1 MFQQYKG
8 GITPLTGI
16 SEAGAN
22 IGKMAGSGVA
32 DMGKSLAEGIQAYH
46 ENTAKWN
53 MVSGEADA
61 LASQVSNTQKLFL
74 SHPAYAPLAEALTPY
89 VKQLS
94 GVKSQSLP
102 KALGT
107 LNSVKAAYQ
116 GTMQQFPLYEAV
128 RKEREY
134 GAFGEGAGNPD
145 ITTKVTIV
153 PVGTAPKEL
162 IWDYRKPVEQN
173 MLEASKY
180 YDKYKAAN
188 PSVRLQEKSEW
199 VKSWLNN
206 LPTQIAND
214 TSVNKQVRDKAIELV
229 NKTVS
234 SNFGNFYDPMYWLEE
249 SGIAER
255 SHPNFPTPAAIN
267 RMAGQPSARPALAPV
282 APAPSP
288 PSVLNSPLSW
298 SDDISDYTQA
308 PAQAR
313 PAPAPVAPAP
323 APVAPAP
330 AYVPSPPVARAPITP
345 EIPVAPTEPRVS
357 APTPEYTGRAK
368 APAPAPQIVVVPQPS
383 AETTAPARPE
393 TTPAP
398 VRTEIVTPPVPKVS
412 TEPKVSAPTA
422 KYSDKAQPAKTPE
435 RSVKDYAKEL
445 GIDEYYVKEQ
455 ARAYGMSVPDFYNS
469 IKKDAESNG
478 VSPREWL
485 NSINTSAQADEPS
498 PAESTTAP
506 KGLPAPENKPINP
519 YSAEGQRARIQ
530 KYIDAGAYADDEG
543 NLRVTINSSDSPQSL
558 ADRFGMSRLHV
569 KKILIANGID
579 HNASNFRNYNGNNI
593 ILGSSTI
600 EGEISQE
607 EAAGAMGDIGMGGIE
622 YKPSAPLES
631 TTYKP
636 SAPLGSKEITP
647 IGQAPID
654 PVKDEAS
661 RIASGMSTDDW
672 AKVKVS
678 RSALRSQNN
687 DAHSGYVA
695 YDKSLNWLRT
705 MRDSVADGKSNLIDF
720 GPYGQWEKLHPDA
733 ALTTQVGFDA
743 ATILFSGLK
752 IDKLKT
758 GAKALQGADQAANI
772 ATKAEKAFEVIQ
784 KARAL
789 KAEKLAKGPKQLEQ
803 MGGKVGEELLKRRKL
818 AEAAEEA
825 KLFEDALKK
834 AGVEVNAEVKAR
846 IAQMGTD
853 VYKQAGKGAFW
864 TAVFEGMYGV
874 NNEVPF
880 QASAHDETYA
890 YLSTTM
896 DGVRKLRT
904 GHMPIGPFGEGEGIF
919 GLNEIIGTNTP
930 LTGKEQLNI
939 VKYLDEKIQEGQKEY
954 GKYKTQ
960 YSSTFADLS
969 DNKRLLS
976 RYADISA
983 GSPSANDVDTAY
995 VPSAPLKSG
1004 SSIIGSK
1011 SFVTENTTEE
1021 KRGLLKNFMQQRLGY
1036 VPQGFDSMF
1045 NTQFPEATLKMQETP
1060 YGVMYHS
1067 NGEWKPMPS
1076 QKGNSMSFADV
1087 AKEKSVTFGEPQANG
1102 TFKPTEFI
1110 KGSGIRIGG
1119 IGSFGSSE
1127 AASKFRET
1135 YPKLIT
1141 AKKIANEL
1149 KALNEQFGRSFDTAK
1164 WGTAAAK
1171 VSQLIAS
1178 MRVAL
1183 IGVGSVSDFEQ
1194 QLMKDLVQDP
1204 TSFFSLQSTT
1214 RAKYNAM
1221 LDNIED
1227 QIQIMPQSFG
1237 LTVEMDSDKAND
1249 LQAARRA
1256 YQEAVGWSQLPE
1268 SERAKIKAS
1277 ITK

>member
-1 MFQQYKG
+1 MAMFQQYQNGVK
-8 GITPLTGI
+8 PVTGM

-22 IGKMAGSGVA
+22 IGNMYAQGITNA
-32 DMGKSLAEGIQAYH
+32 ARSLTDGIKAYH
-46 ENTAKWN
+46 ENSAKWD

-74 SHPAYAPLAEALTPY
+74 SHPAYAPLAEALSPY
-89 VKQLS
+89 VDQLS

-134 GAFGEGAGNPD
+134 GAFGEGADDPNN
-145 ITTKVTIV
+145 TTKVTIV

-234 SNFGNFYDPMYWLEE
+234 SNYGNFYDPMYWLEE

-267 RMAGQPSARPALAPV
+267 RMAGQPSTPIARLV
-282 APAPSP
+282 ANNPFKSADVEP

-308 PAQAR
+308 PA
-313 PAPAPVAPAP
+313 
-323 APVAPAP
+323 PVAPAP
-330 AYVPSPPVARAPITP
+330 AYVPSPPVVRAPITP

-383 AETTAPARPE
+383 AETTAPARPAP
-393 TTPAP
+393 TPAP

-469 IKKDAESNG
+469 IKRDAESNG
-478 VSPREWL
+478 VSPKEWL
-485 NSINTSAQADEPS
+485 HSINTPAPADEPA

-506 KGLPAPENKPINP
+506 EGLPPPEVKFINP
-519 YSAEGQRARIQ
+519 NSAEGQRARIQ
-530 KYIDAGAYADDEG
+530 RKIEQGAYAGDDG
-543 NLRVTINSSDSPQSL
+543 NLKYNLQRGDTVVGL
-558 ADRFGMSRLHV
+558 AKRFDMSTR
-569 KKILIANGID
+569 KMEEYYKASGID
-579 HNASNFRNYNGNNI
+579 KNKSNVGDTI
-593 ILGSSTI
+593 IFGPSTI
-600 EGEISQE
+600 EGQMSQE

-733 ALTTQVGFDA
+733 ALTMQVGFDA

-874 NNEVPF
+874 NNEIPF

-1204 TSFFSLQSTT
+1204 TAFFSLQSTT